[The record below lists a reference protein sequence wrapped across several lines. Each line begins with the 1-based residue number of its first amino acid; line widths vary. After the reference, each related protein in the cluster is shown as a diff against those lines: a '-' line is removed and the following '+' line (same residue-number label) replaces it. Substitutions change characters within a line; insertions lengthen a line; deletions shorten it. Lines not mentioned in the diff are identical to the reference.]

1 MNFILINNSHQFY
14 QIGTKSSKASII
26 ANNDKIEIDPDTQS
40 IPWTDIKSD
49 LIDLHFPRERCKLL
63 KNDDVIF
70 LDSPGVDVE
79 VNFDEWI
86 DEYCADADL
95 FIFVLNSESV
105 CEESMDKYIVFELQP
120 SFFAFFLD
128 PYDEREIL
136 LPFGFTKNCQTQH
149 FDPLQ

>member
-95 FIFVLNSESV
+95 FIFVLNSDV
-105 CEESMDKYIVFELQP
+105 
-120 SFFAFFLD
+120 
-128 PYDEREIL
+128 
-136 LPFGFTKNCQTQH
+136 
-149 FDPLQ
+149 